1 MHSSALLL
9 VLKVQHIDSA
19 LLVGESTSSRAR
31 CAASSFTN
39 KALRSSNLG
48 SSRSSVN
55 YGTTGRGEAK
65 NGVETFTTSTQEH
78 PTHSLGTR
86 KYPLQGEKSMELQLI
101 RTQSIFHQG
110 VGRNLPN
117 GHEENR
123 TKGHEEKRFK
133 SRRSKEILSLHR
145 KRAPAQDGISR
156 NSGSIYSVGGLR
168 EQLEI

>member
-65 NGVETFTTSTQEH
+65 NGVETFTTSTQEA
-78 PTHSLGTR
+78 PYTFTGNEEISITR
-86 KYPLQGEKSMELQLI
+86 GEVHGATTYKNSINFSPGSREKS
-101 RTQSIFHQG
+101 
-110 VGRNLPN
+110 
-117 GHEENR
+117 
-123 TKGHEEKRFK
+123 TKW
-133 SRRSKEILSLHR
+133 
-145 KRAPAQDGISR
+145 A
-156 NSGSIYSVGGLR
+156 
-168 EQLEI
+168 